1 MILTVTAFKGGV
13 GKTTTAVHLAA
24 YLNQKAPTVLIDGDL
39 NRSALLWASQGKFPF
54 SVVDEREGLKASRHF
69 ENIVVDTPARPEVE
83 EIKSLARGC
92 DLLLLPT
99 TPDVLAMGALK
110 ANIETLKQ
118 LDVQNFKILVTIVPP
133 RPSTVGLEARSFLRE
148 AGLPV
153 LKNMITRFA
162 AYPKAALEG
171 LVISDLKGDRYAG
184 IAWNDYKAVGGEI
197 NV

>member
-39 NRSALLWASQGKFPF
+39 NRSALLWAAQGKLPFP
-54 SVVDEREGLKASRHF
+54 VVDEREGLKASRKF

-110 ANIETLKQ
+110 ASIQTLKQ
-118 LDVQNFKILVTIVPP
+118 LDVQNFKILVTIAPP
-133 RPSTVGLEARSFLRE
+133 RPSTAASEARSFLE
-148 AGLPV
+148 ESGLPV
-153 LKNMITRFA
+153 FKTMVTRFA

-171 LVISDLKGDRYAG
+171 VIVSQLKGDRYAG
-184 IAWNDYKAVGGEI
+184 IAWNDYKAVGGEL
-197 NV
+197 NG